1 MRVVNAILHGHGPG
15 TSKPGIQGAVLLVA
29 LAGTVSL
36 CLAGRVSA
44 DMSSQF
50 GLSPRAI
57 GMANAVSAVID
68 DYSAV
73 YYNPAGLAQSSESG
87 FTLGYF
93 YGQPRVKIRAEG
105 GSREIGF
112 KSPMNVGVI
121 GYRQALFR
129 DYWKKNVVVA
139 LALAYPENFKAATMV
154 RTKYYG
160 ERQWPVFGRVHDML
174 VMSGGM
180 GIQVHR
186 MAYVGVGMRFAVTYS
201 AQDITILLRLR
212 ERSVEYQHVDINADS
227 EVQPIAGFVVRPW
240 ERLRVAAVWR
250 RGGAPVSLVGKGQG
264 GAEIGDLVVP
274 VALDLNFKDFYTPDE
289 IAASVAFEPYD
300 RLLVACEATY
310 ALWSDYDVPY
320 DRRPPGNPFS
330 DIVVPRV
337 GLEYRLSDTARI
349 QAGYYYQ
356 PSPVKGVQPFT
367 QYLDA
372 DEHVL
377 SAAGE
382 LSVPIPRLLE
392 YPLRFRL
399 CLQYQYLP
407 QRRLS
412 TVNGTT
418 TVWGYLITVGGTVE
432 LRF

>member
-1 MRVVNAILHGHGPG
+1 MGFDGIPQTPASTRPTAPGP
-15 TSKPGIQGAVLLVA
+15 VFLLW
-29 LAGTVSL
+29 LAAAASL
-36 CLAGRVSA
+36 CSAVGARA
-44 DMSSQF
+44 DMSSQY

-73 YYNPAGLAQSSESG
+73 YYNPAGLSLSSESG

-93 YGQPRVKIRAEG
+93 YGQPRVKIRGEG
-105 GSREIGF
+105 GSRAIGF
-112 KSPMNVGVI
+112 ESPMNVGVI

-129 DYWKKNVVVA
+129 DHWKKNVVVG

-160 ERQWPVFGRVHDML
+160 EPQWPVFGRAQDML

-186 MAYVGVGMRFAVTYS
+186 MVYVGVGMRFAVTYS
-201 AQDITILLRLR
+201 AQDITIRLRLR
-212 ERSVEYQHVDINADS
+212 ERSVEYVHVDINADS
-227 EVQPIAGFVVRPW
+227 EVRPIAGLVVRPL
-240 ERLRVAAVWR
+240 EQLRVAAVWR

-264 GAEIGDLVVP
+264 GAEIGDFVLP
-274 VALDLNFKDFYTPDE
+274 VALDLDFKDFYTPDE

-310 ALWSDYDVPY
+310 ALWSRYDVPY
-320 DRRPPGNPFS
+320 GRTPPGDPFS
-330 DIVVPRV
+330 DIIVPRV
-337 GLEYRLSDTARI
+337 GLEYRLSDTARV

-399 CLQYQYLP
+399 CFQYQYLP

-412 TVNGTT
+412 TVNGST
-418 TVWGYLITVGGTVE
+418 TVWGYLMTVGGTVE